1 MATSER
7 QAIFDYIDGHLNEH
21 VERLRTW
28 IRQPSVSNT
37 GEGLA
42 ECAELTRRFFEELG
56 CQNTEVVDPGRS
68 RWGAQ
73 CNPVVYAE
81 YDAGAP
87 RTILVYMMY
96 DTMPTYD
103 PAFWVRPPLAGELI
117 EQPPFKSVMIGRG
130 AVNSKGPQM
139 ALLNALHSIK
149 AVAGEL
155 PVNIFFVA
163 EGDEERMSIG
173 LHEFVHQR
181 AARLRQ
187 ADAMLGFG
195 WQDPSGIA
203 RMMCGSEGCLY
214 FELTTSGASWGRGP
228 GRSAIH
234 GIYKRVVDSV
244 AWRHIQM
251 LNTFTTDN
259 GNRILVEG
267 WYDNM
272 QPPRSEDERIIDQML
287 EDFEPDSAAE
297 RLGIGGF
304 IPGKSRRELL
314 VDSIFGTSLNMD
326 GILGGLTTPGT
337 AGSIMPHTI
346 TSKHN
351 CRYVPDQDG
360 ADLLA
365 KVRRHLDAH
374 GYDDVEISVIGDV
387 PWVVADYD
395 TDIARAIMRMFE
407 QFGVEYQLLPGVGAG
422 GLGPY
427 WPAYLFAR
435 DPLQLPIGMGA
446 LGHGGRAHAID
457 EFYVIE
463 GNDTI
468 YGLAGVEKGYVT
480 TLYEY
485 AGLTSRPGPL
495 S

>member
-1 MATSER
+1 M
-7 QAIFDYIDGHLNEH
+7 DEH
-21 VERLRTW
+21 VERLRSW

-37 GEGLA
+37 GEGIA
-42 ECAELTRRFFEELG
+42 ECAELTRRYFEELG
-56 CQNTEVVDPGRS
+56 CQHTEIVDPGLS
-68 RWGAQ
+68 RWGAP

-103 PAFWVRPPLAGELI
+103 PALWVRPPLAGELV
-117 EQPPFKSVMIGRG
+117 EQAPFKSVMIGRG
-130 AVNSKGPQM
+130 AVNSKGPQA

-155 PVNIFFVA
+155 PVNVFFVA

-181 AARLRQ
+181 AERLRQ

-195 WQDPSGIA
+195 WQDPHGVGH
-203 RMMCGSEGCLY
+203 MYLGSEGCLY

-228 GRSAIH
+228 ATSAIH
-234 GIYKRVVDSV
+234 GIFKRVVDSV
-244 AWRHIQM
+244 AWRHVEM
-251 LNTFTTDN
+251 LNTFTADN
-259 GNRILVEG
+259 GNRILVDG
-267 WYDNM
+267 WYENM
-272 QPPRSEDERIIDQML
+272 LPPGALDERMIDEML
-287 EDFEPDSAAE
+287 VNFDAATTAA
-297 RLGIGGF
+297 RLGIGAFVSGR
-304 IPGKSRRELL
+304 SDRELL
-314 VDSIFGTSLNMD
+314 VDSIFGTSMNMD
-326 GILGGLTTPGT
+326 GIWGGLTTPGT
-337 AGSIMPHTI
+337 AGSIMPPVI

-351 CRYVPDQDG
+351 CRYVPAQDG

-365 KVRRHLDAH
+365 KIRRHLDVH

-387 PWVVADYD
+387 PWVVPDYD
-395 TDIARAIMRMFE
+395 TDIARAILRTFE
-407 QFGVEYQLLPGVGAG
+407 RFGVDSQRLPGVGAG
-422 GLGPY
+422 GFGPY

-446 LGHGGRAHAID
+446 LGHGDRAHATD

-463 GNDTI
+463 GNDKV
-468 YGLAGVEKGYVT
+468 YGLAGAEKGYVT

-485 AGLTSRPGPL
+485 AALAGPR
-495 S
+495 